1 MSTYNYK
8 PGLGNVGSFQVSGVP
23 YVTGGVN
30 CREEHGEQHITFPRV
45 TSWVMFQNDNSE
57 ENGDPMKVAF
67 SLNGLDENFFY
78 VGLDVPVGPLEL
90 KVTELW
96 VSGSDNCVVVAGL
109 TGIEPQTINNS
120 SCSPSGSNWSG
131 SLGALVG

>member
-8 PGLGNVGSFQVSGVP
+8 PGLGNVGSFQVSGAP
-23 YVTGGVN
+23 FVTGGVN
-30 CREEHGEQHITFPRV
+30 CSGALAPQRITFPRV
-45 TSWVMFQNDNSE
+45 TSWVMFQNDNSDE
-57 ENGDPMKVAF
+57 EGDPMKVAF

-78 VGLDVPVGPLEL
+78 VDDVPVGPLEL

-120 SCSPSGSNWSG
+120 SVSPSGSNWSG

>member
-23 YVTGGVN
+23 FVTGGVN
-30 CREEHGEQHITFPRV
+30 CRGAAEEQQITFPRV
-45 TSWVMFQNDNSE
+45 TNWIMFQNLDDD
-57 ENGDPMKVAF
+57 GDPLRVAF

-78 VGLDVPVGPLEL
+78 VGENTVGPLEL